1 MPRELEWQCECNWSW
16 HPFGNSARCVAGF
29 WTTKSVY
36 KIDLQNQ
43 SLIHNPAVALHPG
56 PVTYLF
62 FFAYYSLSRSSS
74 PTYYVLFL
82 SVCNSSRMNQQV
94 LAAVGYTVLNN
105 LPTVSSYVYHLT
117 QSARVKWWGVVDIWH
132 SLCVARPRDTYKYWQ
147 PFFLIAGQERSGRGC
162 SCAK

>member
-62 FFAYYSLSRSSS
+62 FLHIILCHGQVHPRTMSSS
-74 PTYYVLFL
+74 YQFAIHPEWTNKCWQQWDILYWTTYQRSRAMFTIWRSQLESSDEAL
-82 SVCNSSRMNQQV
+82 STSGIACALRGLETPINI
-94 LAAVGYTVLNN
+94 
-105 LPTVSSYVYHLT
+105 
-117 QSARVKWWGVVDIWH
+117 D
-132 SLCVARPRDTYKYWQ
+132 SL
-147 PFFLIAGQERSGRGC
+147 FFLIAGQERSGRGC